1 MIPNSWR
8 QRILLLA
15 TLALAFFLPFLGVRY
30 MRSLDAPRVLRH
42 IVLYKCKESTTAAQ
56 IAEVVE
62 AFQGLPSK
70 IPGVVGF
77 EHGTNISP
85 EGKSEGF
92 THSFLVTFPDETA
105 RDGYLVHPAH
115 DAFVAIVRERR
126 EKVIVLDYWS
136 GP

>member
-1 MIPNSWR
+1 
-8 QRILLLA
+8 
-15 TLALAFFLPFLGVRY
+15 
-30 MRSLDAPRVLRH
+30 MRSLDVPKVLRH
-42 IVLYKCKESTTAAQ
+42 IVMYKFKETTTPAQ

-62 AFQGLPSK
+62 AFKGLPSK

-92 THSFLVTFPDETA
+92 THSFMVTFPDEAA

>member
-1 MIPNSWR
+1 MK
-8 QRILLLA
+8 
-15 TLALAFFLPFLGVRY
+15 TL
-30 MRSLDAPRVLRH
+30 DTQKVLRH
-42 IVLYKCKESTTAAQ
+42 IVLYKFKDSTTAAQ
-56 IAEVVE
+56 ITEVVE
-62 AFQGLPSK
+62 AFRELPEK
-70 IPGVVGF
+70 IEGVIGF

-92 THSFLVTFPDETA
+92 THMFLVTFPDEST